1 MYNPQLET
9 FISVAKSGSFSK
21 AAEMLYITPTA
32 VMKQINALEKSV
44 GVKLLN
50 RSNHGLRLTDA
61 GKSFL
66 QDARYIIDYSKRA
79 IEKAREIDSKN
90 KRKSIRL
97 GTSLMTPAKFLLDI
111 WTEIQSLEP
120 SLKIELIP
128 FENTPENTQD
138 ILKNFGKHIDVVA
151 GIYDEG
157 WPLEKNCQATY
168 LYDKSIFIA
177 VPISHP
183 LSKREAIAKEDL
195 KDLSLMLIKKGWNR
209 HIDALR
215 KDLTVLGVNIVDFE
229 FFGIPAFNRAA
240 AENLPVVMI
249 DGWENVHPLL
259 KLIPVQWEYSIPFG
273 LLYAKKPSAHVKEFV
288 DSVKKVTK

>member
-249 DGWENVHPLL
+249 DGG
-259 KLIPVQWEYSIPFG
+259 KTSIRC
-273 LLYAKKPSAHVKEFV
+273 
-288 DSVKKVTK
+288 